1 MDIDI
6 LLQQMKI
13 NKPCNICKK
22 YNNSLYKNICSN
34 CIKILTPHF
43 PNCNC
48 IYCK

>member
-6 LLQQMKI
+6 LLQKMEI

-34 CIKILTPHF
+34 CI
-43 PNCNC
+43 
-48 IYCK
+48 YCK